1 MNERVGIGLDLGG
14 TSQKLLQKLYTKRIF
29 FELGSNFAKKNADRW
44 ESFTDFLYN
53 FEVPSSMLREF
64 RKLVA
69 IREVEMTNEEY
80 MGNKKFFQHRIKA
93 EVARGIWGL
102 DYFYRVLLEK
112 DNQFQSARTLFP
124 WAKKI
129 TNRIQIQTL
138 ND

>member
-1 MNERVGIGLDLGG
+1 
-14 TSQKLLQKLYTKRIF
+14 
-29 FELGSNFAKKNADRW
+29 
-44 ESFTDFLYN
+44 
-53 FEVPSSMLREF
+53 MLREF

-69 IREVEMTNEEY
+69 KREVEMTNEEF
-80 MGNKKFFQHRIKA
+80 MGNKMFFKHRIKA

-124 WAKKI
+124 WAEKI